1 MSAVI
6 SSVNSRGRPC
16 RLAYALVI
24 VCIRVSFVGGFGCV
38 FLGSFYQSFVVGVGI
53 IVAVVGFVGVR
64 VSWCVS
70 GALFG
75 CFWELLCLVCF
86 V

>member
-6 SSVNSRGRPC
+6 SSVNSSGRPC

-38 FLGSFYQSFVVGVGI
+38 FLGSF
-53 IVAVVGFVGVR
+53 
-64 VSWCVS
+64 
-70 GALFG
+70 
-75 CFWELLCLVCF
+75 
-86 V
+86 